1 MPSPIHVHAQPGSFS
16 RWIVLILVLI
26 AFLYSRGWLCLRR
39 TVPTLSPVWRLLG
52 FLGGLLAIGVAVS
65 SPLGALD
72 HQSLTAHMLKHLL
85 LMVVAAPLTLLGAV
99 SRALRSGLP
108 SWVTRGSLPFTTRLA
123 SSLGRLFGN
132 SIFCWLAGTTT
143 VVVWHIPFFFQLG
156 LSSPAWHT
164 IEDASF
170 ICAGLLF
177 WRPIITPPPNE
188 ANTPQWSLVLYLFL
202 ATVPCD
208 ILSAFLAFC
217 GRVVYPYYL
226 STNQTFTL
234 SALEDQECAGALMW
248 VAVTFAYLI
257 PAVLITTDLLSTDG
271 VRFEQLAPSPSCG
284 TSAAEL
290 RGSEIEVP

>member
-1 MPSPIHVHAQPGSFS
+1 MPSQIHVHAQPGSFS
-16 RWIVLILVLI
+16 RWIVLILMLI

-39 TVPTLSPVWRLLG
+39 TAPTLFPGWRLLG
-52 FLGGLLAIGVAVS
+52 FLGGLPNWVA
-65 SPLGALD
+65 
-72 HQSLTAHMLKHLL
+72 
-85 LMVVAAPLTLLGAV
+85 
-99 SRALRSGLP
+99 
-108 SWVTRGSLPFTTRLA
+108 RGSLLFTTRLA
-123 SSLGRLFGN
+123 SSLGGLFGN

-177 WRPIITPPPNE
+177 WKPIITPPPNE

-234 SALEDQECAGALMW
+234 SALEDQECA
-248 VAVTFAYLI
+248 
-257 PAVLITTDLLSTDG
+257 
-271 VRFEQLAPSPSCG
+271 
-284 TSAAEL
+284 
-290 RGSEIEVP
+290 